1 MSPKQGRY
9 ELGFADTL
17 SPIAPRNDRYPYALL
32 PLAIATA
39 RIVGDSEKAAFPPE
53 VPISPLGDADVRSRG
68 KLPPNARPQKWCQ
81 RPPKSPSG
89 KLTRGR
95 RTASENLVR

>member
-1 MSPKQGRY
+1 MSPNQGRY

-17 SPIAPRNDRYPYALL
+17 GPIAPRNNRYPYALL
-32 PLAIATA
+32 PLAIATG

-68 KLPPNARPQKWCQ
+68 KLPPNARPQKWGQ
-81 RPPKSPSG
+81 KAPQVSFWEVDPR
-89 KLTRGR
+89 
-95 RTASENLVR
+95 ASYRIREFG